1 MKLKTLLLVFKPK
14 LVKQALKNL
23 KEIIEY
29 NLDTEKFPDLE
40 RAAKEYMK
48 QNGILGLMKVCFDWL
63 LEEVLPRWTREL
75 TEGHALTL
83 DECDW
88 NGIHEE

>member
-23 KEIIEY
+23 KEIIKY

-40 RAAKEYMK
+40 RTAKEYMNK
-48 QNGILGLMKVCFDWL
+48 NGILGLMKICFDWL
-63 LEEVLPRWTREL
+63 AEEVLPRWTREL

-83 DECDW
+83 AECDW